1 VVVKPYRILLPFQTS
16 EGFNPVTVCNKP
28 EERSQRIQRSPN
40 MNFSINKKIIGEKG
54 KGLMVDCSSNAM
66 CE

>member
-1 VVVKPYRILLPFQTS
+1 MVVKPYRISLPFQTS
-16 EGFNPVTVCNKP
+16 EGVNPVTVCNDT

-40 MNFSINKKIIGEKG
+40 MKFCINKKIIGEKC
-54 KGLMVDCSSNAM
+54 KGFMVDCSDNAK

>member
-1 VVVKPYRILLPFQTS
+1 VVVKPYRISLPFQTS
-16 EGFNPVTVCNKP
+16 EGFNPVTACNNP

-40 MNFSINKKIIGEKG
+40 MKFCINKKIIGEKC
-54 KGLMVDCSSNAM
+54 KVLMVNGSSNAK